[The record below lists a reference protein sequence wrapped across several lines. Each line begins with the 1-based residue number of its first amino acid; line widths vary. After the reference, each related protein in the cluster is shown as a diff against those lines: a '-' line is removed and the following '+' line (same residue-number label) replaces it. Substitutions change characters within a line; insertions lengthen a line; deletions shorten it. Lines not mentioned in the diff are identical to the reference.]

1 MRSLPFL
8 LSGLALALALAAAAC
23 GGDDA
28 ATPFTPTIIPGGGV
42 HDPGID
48 GTVAV
53 YVVDGDSD
61 APVAGATAL
70 IGGVEV
76 VTDATGLA
84 RFDGVTGPQTI
95 AIKAPGYATTMWVG
109 VDGANVTVPIDHTP
123 APITPPGQ
131 ALLSGTITGW
141 SALPPPDPQHGRYAF
156 ISYSQD
162 PTLGSRANDIMQ
174 PPSMGLPAASCSR
187 LPGTSTPCNWRLN
200 ARAGAIALGVIVI
213 DVDNRGTGDPT
224 DDAPVVTG
232 YSVTPINV
240 EAGRNQSGL
249 MLNAVPADSGVRPTV
264 DLGTPPPGLTQ
275 TAAAIS
281 LDLGAA
287 GVLRFGRVDPT
298 RAGAIIPSLALAPG
312 ATWELIAVAQEPVAD
327 GTAARSIVVRR
338 GLTDPTA
345 FNAGAWLP
353 PPTGLA
359 TDRTMVSFTR
369 SRAESPYAVEFIDQ
383 ALGVE
388 GRKLMS
394 IAILDASSQVGLP
407 TTFAPLGADP
417 LTMTVTNLDAG
428 AIDLRDFEADQLT
441 HDAVGFAS
449 ETIAVP

>member
-8 LSGLALALALAAAAC
+8 LSSLALATAAC
-23 GGDDA
+23 GGDDS

-61 APVAGATAL
+61 APVAGALVAV
-70 IGGVEV
+70 GGVEIA
-76 VTDATGLA
+76 TDATGLA
-84 RFDGVTGPQTI
+84 SFDGVTGPQTI
-95 AIKAPGYATTMWVG
+95 TIAAPGYATTMWVG
-109 VDGANVTVPIDHTP
+109 VDGANVTVPIDRTP
-123 APITPPGQ
+123 APTTPPDQ
-131 ALLSGTITGW
+131 ALLSGTISGW

-162 PTLGSRANDIMQ
+162 PILGSRANDIMQ
-174 PPSMGLPAASCSR
+174 PPAMGLPASSCSR

-200 ARAGAIALGVIVI
+200 ARAGTIALGVIVI
-213 DVDNRGTGDPT
+213 DVDNRGTGDPN

-232 YSVTPINV
+232 YSVTPITV

-249 MLNAVPADSGVRPTV
+249 MLNAVPADSGVRPVV

-275 TAAAIS
+275 TAVAIS

-287 GVLRFGRVDPT
+287 GVLRYGRIDPT
-298 RAGAIIPSLALAPG
+298 RAGAIVPSLALAPG
-312 ATWELIAVAQEPVAD
+312 ATWEMIAVASEPVAD
-327 GTAARSIVVRR
+327 GTAARSIVLRR
-338 GLTDPTA
+338 GLTDPSA
-345 FNAGAWLP
+345 FTAGAWLP

-369 SRAESPYAVEFIDQ
+369 SRTESPYLVEFFDQ

-388 GRKLMS
+388 GRKLMT
-394 IAILDASSQVGLP
+394 IVILDASSQVALP
-407 TTFAPLGADP
+407 TRFAPLVADP
-417 LTMTVTNLDAG
+417 LTMTVTTLDAG
-428 AIDLRDFEADQLT
+428 VIDLRDFEADQLSA
-441 HDAVGFAS
+441 DAVGFAT